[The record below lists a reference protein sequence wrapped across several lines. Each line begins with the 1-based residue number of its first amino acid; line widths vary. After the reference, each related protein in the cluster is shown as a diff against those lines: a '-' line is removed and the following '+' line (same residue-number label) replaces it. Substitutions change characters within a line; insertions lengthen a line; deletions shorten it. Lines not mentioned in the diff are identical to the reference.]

1 VKPLAPLLPRA
12 AVENR
17 ARLRVGHGTLRSME
31 NTARSGLGTRIIA
44 WAVLIVVALFVLKFA
59 FGLVIGLIQFVFVL
73 AILAVVAL
81 GVIWALRHI

>member
-1 VKPLAPLLPRA
+1 MPG
-12 AVENR
+12 
-17 ARLRVGHGTLRSME
+17 RVAGHGTLNSME

>member
-1 VKPLAPLLPRA
+1 VPGRA
-12 AVENR
+12 A
-17 ARLRVGHGTLRSME
+17 GHGTLSSME
-31 NTARSGLGTRIIA
+31 NTARSGLGTRVIA

-73 AILAVVAL
+73 AILAMVAL

>member
-1 VKPLAPLLPRA
+1 
-12 AVENR
+12 
-17 ARLRVGHGTLRSME
+17 ME

-44 WAVLIVVALFVLKFA
+44 WAVLIVVALFVLKLA

>member
-1 VKPLAPLLPRA
+1 
-12 AVENR
+12 
-17 ARLRVGHGTLRSME
+17 ME
-31 NTARSGLGTRIIA
+31 NTARSGLGTRVIA

-73 AILAVVAL
+73 GILAVVAL

>member
-1 VKPLAPLLPRA
+1 
-12 AVENR
+12 
-17 ARLRVGHGTLRSME
+17 ME

-59 FGLVIGLIQFVFVL
+59 FGLVIGLIQFVLVL

>member
-1 VKPLAPLLPRA
+1 MPG
-12 AVENR
+12 
-17 ARLRVGHGTLRSME
+17 RVAGHGTLSSME
-31 NTARSGLGTRIIA
+31 NTARSGLGTRVIA

-73 AILAVVAL
+73 AILAMVAL

>member
-1 VKPLAPLLPRA
+1 
-12 AVENR
+12 
-17 ARLRVGHGTLRSME
+17 ME
-31 NTARSGLGTRIIA
+31 NTARSGLGTRLIA

>member
-1 VKPLAPLLPRA
+1 
-12 AVENR
+12 
-17 ARLRVGHGTLRSME
+17 ME
-31 NTARSGLGTRIIA
+31 NTARSGLGTRVIA

-73 AILAVVAL
+73 AILAAVAL

>member
-1 VKPLAPLLPRA
+1 MPG
-12 AVENR
+12 
-17 ARLRVGHGTLRSME
+17 RVAGHGTLSSME

>member
-1 VKPLAPLLPRA
+1 MPGRVSNA
-12 AVENR
+12 A
-17 ARLRVGHGTLRSME
+17 GHGTLSSMDD
-31 NTARSGLGTRIIA
+31 TARSGLGTRVIA

>member
-1 VKPLAPLLPRA
+1 
-12 AVENR
+12 
-17 ARLRVGHGTLRSME
+17 ME
-31 NTARSGLGTRIIA
+31 NTARSGLGTRVIA

-81 GVIWALRHI
+81 GVVWALRHI

>member
-1 VKPLAPLLPRA
+1 
-12 AVENR
+12 
-17 ARLRVGHGTLRSME
+17 ME

-73 AILAVVAL
+73 AILAMVAL

>member
-1 VKPLAPLLPRA
+1 
-12 AVENR
+12 
-17 ARLRVGHGTLRSME
+17 ME

-59 FGLVIGLIQFVFVL
+59 FGLVIGLIQYVFVL

>member
-1 VKPLAPLLPRA
+1 
-12 AVENR
+12 
-17 ARLRVGHGTLRSME
+17 ME
-31 NTARSGLGTRIIA
+31 DTARSGLGTRIIA